1 MAINIGN
8 HNQLFID
15 DLFFEKQE
23 NIELSIHQPYLEE
36 KILIRDQPWES
47 RSLDT
52 PCILKDGDLY
62 KMWYRADEGSRDKNS
77 EDTSWVCYAES
88 LDCISWNKPKL
99 GICEWQGSTDKNIVF
114 PGF

>member
-1 MAINIGN
+1 MKGIPKPMAINIGN

-62 KMWYRADEGSRDKNS
+62 KMWYLKNQLIH
-77 EDTSWVCYAES
+77 VY
-88 LDCISWNKPKL
+88 
-99 GICEWQGSTDKNIVF
+99 NIHLILTLF
-114 PGF
+114 